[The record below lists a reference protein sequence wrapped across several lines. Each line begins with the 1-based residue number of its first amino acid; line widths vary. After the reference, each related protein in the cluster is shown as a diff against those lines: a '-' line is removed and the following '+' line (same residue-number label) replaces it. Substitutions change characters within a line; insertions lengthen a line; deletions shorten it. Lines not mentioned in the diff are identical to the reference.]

1 MYDFVVVA
9 NQRDFRKA
17 TPAVTN
23 PMLPLPGLSPVGA
36 KKIIAQFDGGL
47 LSSDAGVLVLREVE
61 QRLRVAERM
70 AACIVDP
77 RAPEQITHTLA
88 DIICFRLLMIAGGY
102 EDGNDA
108 NSLRVDP
115 VFKMAHDLSPSDRD
129 LCSQS
134 TISRLENLPD
144 ARALLRMGRAMIDL
158 YCESFTQVP
167 KRITLDIDDMFDAVH
182 GGQQLRLFNAH
193 YDEYGFQPIVVF
205 DGAGRFVTAVL
216 RPARRPGGKEIR
228 ALLRRLLRTIRSHWP
243 KTEILL
249 RGDSH
254 YCTPETI
261 DFCRANGLDFIFG
274 VAPTSTLRAH
284 ILALEA
290 KATAMF
296 EAAPKNG
303 KVRRFKEFF
312 DGAQSWSRVERI
324 IARVEIGADGPD
336 TRFVVTNLTTRNA
349 RRLYEDIYCRRGQ
362 AENLEDASG
371 GGPHVLHEGQRQPAA
386 FVPARRRV
394 LVDVGLAPVNAAAID
409 VARRAVRHPAPAAD
423 QDRRSRRRD
432 EDDDQGSLAD
442 IVLRTGH
449 LALRARKNP
458 ASRHLSGGA

>member
-1 MYDFVVVA
+1 VYDLVVDA

-115 VFKMAHDLSPSDRD
+115 IFKMAHDLSPSDRD

-216 RPARRPGGKEIR
+216 RPARRPGGREIR
-228 ALLRRLLRTIRSHWP
+228 AFLRRLLRAIRSHWP
-243 KTEILL
+243 KTEIL
-249 RGDSH
+249 
-254 YCTPETI
+254 
-261 DFCRANGLDFIFG
+261 
-274 VAPTSTLRAH
+274 PTA
-284 ILALEA
+284 
-290 KATAMF
+290 
-296 EAAPKNG
+296 
-303 KVRRFKEFF
+303 
-312 DGAQSWSRVERI
+312 I
-324 IARVEIGADGPD
+324 IARRRRSTSAAPTVSTSSSAWRRPRRCEGISWPSRPKRRRCSRLRRKTA
-336 TRFVVTNLTTRNA
+336 RF
-349 RRLYEDIYCRRGQ
+349 
-362 AENLEDASG
+362 DASK
-371 GGPHVLHEGQRQPAA
+371 
-386 FVPARRRV
+386 
-394 LVDVGLAPVNAAAID
+394 
-409 VARRAVRHPAPAAD
+409 
-423 QDRRSRRRD
+423 S
-432 EDDDQGSLAD
+432 SS
-442 IVLRTGH
+442 T
-449 LALRARKNP
+449 ARKAGAVSSASSP
-458 ASRHLSGGA
+458 ASRPARTDPIHALSSPI

>member
-1 MYDFVVVA
+1 MYDLVVVA

-115 VFKMAHDLSPSDRD
+115 VFKMAHDLSLSDRD

-158 YCESFTQVP
+158 YCKLFTQVP

-182 GGQQLRLFNAH
+182 GGQQLRLF
-193 YDEYGFQPIVVF
+193 
-205 DGAGRFVTAVL
+205 
-216 RPARRPGGKEIR
+216 RR
-228 ALLRRLLRTIRSHWP
+228 LRTIPWRSHSAVRASDLYFA
-243 KTEILL
+243 EC
-249 RGDSH
+249 RGH
-254 YCTPETI
+254 
-261 DFCRANGLDFIFG
+261 
-274 VAPTSTLRAH
+274 
-284 ILALEA
+284 
-290 KATAMF
+290 
-296 EAAPKNG
+296 
-303 KVRRFKEFF
+303 
-312 DGAQSWSRVERI
+312 
-324 IARVEIGADGPD
+324 
-336 TRFVVTNLTTRNA
+336 
-349 RRLYEDIYCRRGQ
+349 
-362 AENLEDASG
+362 
-371 GGPHVLHEGQRQPAA
+371 
-386 FVPARRRV
+386 
-394 LVDVGLAPVNAAAID
+394 LVDKRSGDDHHVALA
-409 VARRAVRHPAPAAD
+409 RA
-423 QDRRSRRRD
+423 
-432 EDDDQGSLAD
+432 
-442 IVLRTGH
+442 
-449 LALRARKNP
+449 
-458 ASRHLSGGA
+458 